1 MTQQNEIT
9 NLVRESDDQKTPEKL
24 FQYTSLGVLALIL
37 KNRTI
42 RFNSLAN
49 LDDLE
54 ESQMIFMDKIR
65 RSLMSVAGPKLAMKK
80 YSCGSC
86 TQNYQMESG

>member
-1 MTQQNEIT
+1 MIKK
-9 NLVRESDDQKTPEKL
+9 LQKHYI
-24 FQYTSLGVLALIL
+24 QYTSLGVLALIL

-54 ESQMIFMDKIR
+54 ESQMIFYGKIR